1 MHQKNLLSLTEVHTS
16 GPKTWKR
23 RYIKSKLLAIA
34 GEQRILLEVEEL
46 HIAKADLGWR
56 RKPTGLKQVLFERGP
71 WSL

>member
-1 MHQKNLLSLTEVHTS
+1 MHQKNLLSLKEVHTS
-16 GPKTWKR
+16 GLKTMKR

-56 RKPTGLKQVLFERGP
+56 RKPKGLKQVLFERGP